1 MFDPSDEVREEE
13 AYTVNEVAISNFN
26 NQGYWLTAVF
36 FYKILVTLCK
46 RASKIPALHLA
57 VL

>member
-26 NQGYWLTAVF
+26 NQGSWLTAVF
-36 FYKILVTLCK
+36 FYKILVT
-46 RASKIPALHLA
+46 
-57 VL
+57 